1 MSLQIADVTR
11 RLESNGDKA
20 LVAFLTAGYP
30 DERTFVEIAIA
41 ASRAGADIIEIGIP
55 FSDPIADG
63 PVIQASSEAALANGM
78 TVARA
83 LTLAAEIAGR
93 VDTPLVAMGYL
104 NPILNMGPEQFVAAA
119 AGAGISG
126 LILPDVPLE
135 ESADLRRIT
144 RCGGLAYIDLLA
156 PTSDTGRVRRIAAAA
171 AGGGGGGDIVDAGD
185 TGGAGDTGNA
195 GDAGDGANGPDG
207 SLYLVSVTGVTGSG
221 SAGRADLEPFVARV
235 RAETTLPLYV
245 GFGVTTVEQARE
257 TARLADGVIIG
268 SQLIRLA
275 ADGPA
280 AGAAGRISQFL
291 SGVKEAISRA

>member
-1 MSLQIADVTR
+1 VSLRLADVTR
-11 RLESNGDKA
+11 RLESDGDKA

-30 DERTFVEIAIA
+30 DERTFVEMAVA
-41 ASRAGADIIEIGIP
+41 ASNAGADVIEIGIP

-63 PVIQASSEAALANGM
+63 PVIQASSEAALAIGM

-83 LTLAAEIAGR
+83 LTLAGEIAGR

-104 NPILNMGPEQFVAAA
+104 NPILNMGPEQFVAGA

-144 RCGGLAYIDLLA
+144 RSGGLAFIDLLA

-171 AGGGGGGDIVDAGD
+171 GGGGDA
-185 TGGAGDTGNA
+185 GGAGDTGF
-195 GDAGDGANGPDG
+195 
-207 SLYLVSVTGVTGSG
+207 LYLVSVTGVTGSS
-221 SAGRADLEPFVARV
+221 SAGSADLEPFVARV

-245 GFGVTTVEQARE
+245 GFGVSTAEQARE

-275 ADGPA
+275 SEGPA
-280 AGAAGRISQFL
+280 AGAAARIGEFL
-291 SGVKEAISRA
+291 TGVKEAISKV

>member
-1 MSLQIADVTR
+1 MSLRLADVTR
-11 RLESNGDKA
+11 RLESDGDKA

-30 DERTFVEIAIA
+30 DERTFVEMAVA
-41 ASRAGADIIEIGIP
+41 ASHAGADVIEIGIP

-63 PVIQASSEAALANGM
+63 PVIQASSEAALAIGM

-83 LTLAAEIAGR
+83 LTLAGEIAGR

-104 NPILNMGPEQFVAAA
+104 NPILNMGPEQFVAGA

-144 RCGGLAYIDLLA
+144 RCGGLSFIDLLA
-156 PTSDTGRVRRIAAAA
+156 PTSDTDRVRRIAAAA
-171 AGGGGGGDIVDAGD
+171 GGGA
-185 TGGAGDTGNA
+185 GGAGDTGF
-195 GDAGDGANGPDG
+195 
-207 SLYLVSVTGVTGSG
+207 LYLVSVTGVTGSG
-221 SAGRADLEPFVARV
+221 NAGRADLEPFVARV

-245 GFGVTTVEQARE
+245 GFGVSTAEQARE

-275 ADGPA
+275 SEGPA
-280 AGAAGRISQFL
+280 AGAAARIGEFL
-291 SGVKEAISRA
+291 SGVKEAISKV

>member
-1 MSLQIADVTR
+1 VSLRLADVTR
-11 RLESNGDKA
+11 RLESDGDKA
-20 LVAFLTAGYP
+20 LVAFFTAGYP
-30 DERTFVEIAIA
+30 DERTFVEVAIA
-41 ASRAGADIIEIGIP
+41 ASSAGADVIEIGIP

-63 PVIQASSEAALANGM
+63 PVIQASSEAALTGGM

-144 RCGGLAYIDLLA
+144 RSGGLSYVDLLA
-156 PTSDTGRVRRIAAAA
+156 PTSDTDRVRRIAAAA
-171 AGGGGGGDIVDAGD
+171 GG
-185 TGGAGDTGNA
+185 
-195 GDAGDGANGPDG
+195 GDAGDGGDTG
-207 SLYLVSVTGVTGSG
+207 FLYLVSVTGVTGSG
-221 SAGRADLEPFVARV
+221 NAGRADLEPFVARV

-245 GFGVTTVEQARE
+245 GFGVSTAEQARE

-275 ADGPA
+275 SEGPA
-280 AGAAGRISQFL
+280 AGAAARIGEFL
-291 SGVKEAISRA
+291 SGVKEAISKV

>member
-1 MSLQIADVTR
+1 VSLQIADVTR
-11 RLESNGDKA
+11 RLESDGDKA

-30 DERTFVEIAIA
+30 DERTFVEMAVA
-41 ASRAGADIIEIGIP
+41 ASNAGADVIEIGIP

-63 PVIQASSEAALANGM
+63 PVIQASSEAALAIGM

-83 LTLAAEIAGR
+83 LTLAGEIAGR

-104 NPILNMGPEQFVAAA
+104 NPILNMGPEQFVAGA

-144 RCGGLAYIDLLA
+144 RSGGLSFIDLLA

-171 AGGGGGGDIVDAGD
+171 GGGGDA
-185 TGGAGDTGNA
+185 GGAGDTGF
-195 GDAGDGANGPDG
+195 
-207 SLYLVSVTGVTGSG
+207 LYLVSVTGVTGSS
-221 SAGRADLEPFVARV
+221 SAGSADLEPFVARV

-245 GFGVTTVEQARE
+245 GFGVSTAEQARE

-275 ADGPA
+275 SEGPA
-280 AGAAGRISQFL
+280 AGAAARIGEFL
-291 SGVKEAISRA
+291 TGVKEAISKV